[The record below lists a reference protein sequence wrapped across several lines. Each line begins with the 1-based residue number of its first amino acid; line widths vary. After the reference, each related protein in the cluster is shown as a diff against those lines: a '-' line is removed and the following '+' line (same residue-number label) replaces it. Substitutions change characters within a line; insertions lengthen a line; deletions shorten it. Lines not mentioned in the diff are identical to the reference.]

1 MKILF
6 LTNNPITI
14 PLSDWLN
21 EREAVFILHGKLTAY
36 TINNIK
42 PDFVVSYNYK
52 HIIGEEVIGLMPDK
66 IINLH
71 TSYLPFNR
79 GFDPNL
85 WSIIEDSPKGVTIHR
100 IDKGIDTGDILFQRK
115 VDIDDNETLISSYY
129 ILHKEI
135 QQMFRNAWEEIK
147 EGKVFPLKH
156 SKSAGS
162 FHLKKELAE
171 MKKTLDWNI
180 TMKQF
185 KIAYENRK

>member
-21 EREAVFILHGKLTAY
+21 ERESVFILYGKLTEY

-85 WSIIEDSPKGVTIHR
+85 WSIIEDSLKGVTIHR

-115 VDIDDNETLISSYY
+115 VDFNDDTTLKGSYN

-135 QQMFRNAWEEIK
+135 QQMFKDTWEKVK
-147 EGKVFPLKH
+147 EGKVFSLKQ
-156 SKSAGS
+156 SKNTGS